1 MDSDSWS
8 SFKYLNIMYF
18 SIQDFFKEVCYE

>member
-8 SFKYLNIMYF
+8 SFKYLNITHF
-18 SIQDFFKEVCYE
+18 STQDFFKEVCHE